1 MSPMVPAKS
10 DTVKRA
16 EKLNVVWFLSV
27 PAVVVLTVVGG
38 CSSQQELPTATVRGT
53 VTFDGQP
60 LPDGVIVFTKE
71 GEVPRELPIVAGRY
85 EGTVYVGQ
93 NHVQFAAY
101 REKRQRF
108 ATGPGA
114 EEASRENIIPSKYNQ
129 ESTLTRQVQH
139 GENQFDFQ
147 LESK

>member
-1 MSPMVPAKS
+1 MAAEIYAMSCAFK
-10 DTVKRA
+10 D
-16 EKLNVVWFLSV
+16 NVHWLFCALSV
-27 PAVVVLTVVGG
+27 AIG
-38 CSSQQELPTATVRGT
+38 CSSQPALPTATVRGT
-53 VTFDGQP
+53 VTLDGQP
-60 LPDGVIVFTKE
+60 LKEGVIVFTKE

-93 NHVQFAAY
+93 NHIQFAAY

-108 ATGPGA
+108 ATGPGV

-129 ESTLTRQVQH
+129 ESTLTREVQR